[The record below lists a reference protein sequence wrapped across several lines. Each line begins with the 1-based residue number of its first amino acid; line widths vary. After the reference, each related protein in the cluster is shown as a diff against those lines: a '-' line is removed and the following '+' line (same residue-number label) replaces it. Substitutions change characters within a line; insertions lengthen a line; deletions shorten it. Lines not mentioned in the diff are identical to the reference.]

1 MEDMDEVAAHQSM
14 FIPHCPHYEHLIGD
28 TVALIEQW
36 VQNDLTRRVLQ
47 ESLD

>member
-14 FIPHCPHYEHLIGD
+14 FIPQGANYEQLVGD
-28 TVALIEQW
+28 SVALIEQW
-36 VQNDLTRRVLQ
+36 VQADLTRRVLQ